1 MYGYL
6 HYDIKCQIEKSIDDQ
21 DSQQVG
27 SKVIRCS
34 NNTIDGTA
42 SGKKNSLKELVFLVF
57 SNCCLQ
63 NALVFLI
70 GPKTRTILS
79 TNQIQNENQSSLRYS
94 RFPALQTV
102 SSFFGLSSH
111 WFPVIFP
118 FL

>member
-6 HYDIKCQIEKSIDDQ
+6 HYDIKCQIENSIDDQ

-57 SNCCLQ
+57 ST
-63 NALVFLI
+63 VVY
-70 GPKTRTILS
+70 RTL
-79 TNQIQNENQSSLRYS
+79 
-94 RFPALQTV
+94 
-102 SSFFGLSSH
+102 
-111 WFPVIFP
+111 WFS
-118 FL
+118 